1 VSRIPSTAV
10 HSLPRIVAT
19 AISASTVGALPAL
32 LIGGLAVMVRADLGF
47 DEFQLGAA
55 ISAFFAASIV
65 FSVPAGMVSERI
77 GPQRALLAGVA
88 ITSGAML
95 GIAAIAHT
103 WLELVAW
110 LFIAGTGNTIGQVGI
125 NHLLATAVRPG
136 RQGLSYGV
144 KQSSIPLAGMLAG
157 LAVPVIGL
165 TVGWRWA
172 FVLGA
177 AAVIVVFR
185 LVGRPRPFARPTDRA
200 FREGDAPI
208 PALLVIAVAAGLGAA
223 AGNALASFT
232 VESAVARGFDAAAA
246 GLLLTVGSLCGVS
259 LRIVSGWIGDRLG
272 RGSLLV
278 VIVMQ
283 LVGVVGY
290 LALSVAGTD
299 EVATVL
305 ATMLAFGGGWG
316 YQGLV
321 LLAISRSNPTS
332 PATAMAIV
340 RLGPSTGAMLG
351 PLAAGALVSQ
361 GGYEVTWTIT
371 AVLAGLAA
379 LLMFT
384 GRILLLRHRRAV
396 TIPGGT
402 PPVSSSAPR
411 SGH

>member
-1 VSRIPSTAV
+1 VNRTPTQSAQG
-10 HSLPRIVAT
+10 LPRIIAT

-32 LIGGLAVMVRADLGF
+32 LVGGLAVLVRADLGF
-47 DEFQLGAA
+47 DELRLGAA
-55 ISAFFAASIV
+55 ISAFFAASIL

-88 ITSGAML
+88 ITVGAML
-95 GIAAIAHT
+95 GIAANAHS
-103 WLELVAW
+103 WLELVVW
-110 LFIAGTGNTIGQVGI
+110 LFVAGTGNTIGQVGI
-125 NHLLATAVRPG
+125 NHLLATSVRPG

-185 LVGRPRPFARPTDRA
+185 LVGRPRQFARPTDRA

-232 VESAVARGFDAAAA
+232 VESAVARGFDASAA

-259 LRIVSGWIGDRLG
+259 MRILSGWIGDRLG

-290 LALSVAGTD
+290 VALSVAGTS
-299 EVATVL
+299 ELGTVL

-321 LLAISRSNPTS
+321 LLAVSRSNPTS

-361 GGYEVTWTIT
+361 GGYEVTWMIT
-371 AVLAGLAA
+371 AVLAALAA

-396 TIPGGT
+396 TRVARG
-402 PPVSSSAPR
+402 
-411 SGH
+411 